1 MGAQWKARHK
11 EIAAN
16 AKGNI
21 FGKLSKE
28 IMVAARGGADPDM
41 NSRLRLVVAQAKK
54 ASMPRE
60 TLERAIKKGAGLL
73 DGGANLERLVYE
85 GFAPHRVPVIV
96 ECLSDNLNRTLSSMR
111 VLFRK
116 GQLGAAGSVS
126 WDFNYQGMIAATPNS
141 KEADAELAAIEAG
154 AQDFE
159 LAEEGATLFI
169 TDATD
174 LDAVCKALPAHGFT
188 VQSAKLG
195 YRPKNTVTLSDAER
209 EEVETF
215 LEALGQIRIKIIF
228 TRKHRT
234 RRDVRANRKTKLD
247 GAFHCAFVQHWQH
260 TGQRQIHRA
269 SLRIRF
275 CAESGRSAGEDFA
288 LGRKL
293 GMHFQPDDDFPSHK

>member
-28 IMVAARGGADPDM
+28 IMIAARAGADPDM

-126 WDFNYQGMIAATPNS
+126 WDFNYQGLIAATPNS

-174 LDAVCKALPAHGFT
+174 LDAVCKALPAYGFT

-209 EEVETF
+209 EEVEAF
-215 LEALGQIRIKIIF
+215 LEAL
-228 TRKHRT
+228 
-234 RRDVRANRKTKLD
+234 DA
-247 GAFHCAFVQHWQH
+247 
-260 TGQRQIHRA
+260 
-269 SLRIRF
+269 
-275 CAESGRSAGEDFA
+275 
-288 LGRKL
+288 
-293 GMHFQPDDDFPSHK
+293 DDDVQNVYVGLAG